1 MMSENKTNIN
11 KKVKERSANM
21 VKTECLPPVRIS
33 SMLDEDLQ
41 FAMICSNE
49 NRSEFV
55 RNAVKDRI
63 KLYVN
68 NDTLRKEIQTLK
80 HQLKKY
86 A

>member
-1 MMSENKTNIN
+1 MVKN
-11 KKVKERSANM
+11 KKAKERSANM
-21 VKTECLPPVRIS
+21 IKTECLPPVRIS
-33 SMLDEDLQ
+33 ELLNIDLN
-41 FAMICSNE
+41 FAMKRANE